1 MEIQTLNPATPR
13 QRQRIEAFLKRNGL
27 RIDDMNYYAAALD
40 DDGEMI
46 AGGGL
51 KDDVIKCVA
60 VDDAHKGEAIANT
73 LVSHLISH
81 ANQEGYSC
89 IKLFTKPKNR
99 QLFESLSFRLL
110 AEAPEAILMETGIG
124 GISNTVKAL
133 KKIKEESEKYKEYNK
148 ECREDSKEC
157 KEDSKECKEDCKECK
172 EDSKECKEEEK
183 TNLNTST
190 PQHLNTSYLNTSTS
204 QHLNTSYLNTSTPH
218 HLTTTTPPRGV
229 VVMNCNPFTLGHRY
243 LIEQA
248 AKQVKRLYVMVVRED
263 CSLFAYT
270 ERKAMVEQGVADI
283 ENVSVIDGSDY
294 AISRA
299 TFPTY
304 FLKRLDDAADT
315 QMQLDL
321 DLFRRHIAPA
331 LGATV
336 RFVGTEPTDQLT
348 RRYNQLM
355 HEALTDVREI
365 DRLAK
370 DGNAVS
376 ASRVRK
382 AMEQGD
388 MNTIRQL
395 VPPTTLPYIIAHLA
409 TQALQAELDTTP
421 KPGLV
426 DKDNNGAH
434 RDMDHALM
442 QLSINTL
449 HPYFM
454 RLALLG
460 FADTLPSHTAIR
472 DTGIEAEKA
481 MLAATN
487 GVNTHKGAL
496 FSMGLAVV
504 AAAYEEKKAA
514 ANKEEREEER
524 KKEEKGKERGKEERE
539 DSQVP
544 LKSLESLESLAP
556 LAPIESLASPLS
568 SLQLTIKSLAASFPD
583 TSGTH
588 GSKAKQLSNG
598 TTTIKGALDNAREG
612 YEKLF
617 AEWLP
622 FYNERR
628 KSHDAHALHKTLLR
642 IMCDLDDTNIIYR
655 TNFATAEQVKQ
666 EARALLDNFK
676 EAYAAESKEKCTS
689 TIEECASAIEEKCAS
704 AELLALK
711 DMDHRYTA
719 RNISPGGAADMLSLT
734 VFIGS
739 IQTY

>member
-1 MEIQTLNPATPR
+1 MEIQTLNPTTPR
-13 QRQRIEAFLKRNGL
+13 QRQRIEAFLKRNAL
-27 RIDDMNYYAAALD
+27 RIDDMNYYAAVLD

-81 ANQEGYSC
+81 ANQEGYGC

-124 GISNTVKAL
+124 GISNTVEAL

-148 ECREDSKEC
+148 EC
-157 KEDSKECKEDCKECK
+157 KEDNKECK

-190 PQHLNTSYLNTSTS
+190 SQHLNTSYLNTTTPQHLNTSYLNTSTP
-204 QHLNTSYLNTSTPH
+204 QHLNTSYLNTSPPQ
-218 HLTTTTPPRGV
+218 HLNTTMQPTGCI
-229 VVMNCNPFTLGHRY
+229 VMNCNPFTLGHRY

-248 AKQVKRLYVMVVRED
+248 AKQVERLYVMVVRED

-283 ENVSVIDGSDY
+283 ENVNVIDGSDY

-315 QMQLDL
+315 QMLLDL
-321 DLFRRHIAPA
+321 DLFRRHIAPT

-355 HEALTDVREI
+355 HETLKDVREI
-365 DRLAK
+365 NRLEK

-382 AMEQGD
+382 AMEEGD

-434 RDMDHALM
+434 RDMDYALM

-449 HPYFM
+449 HPYFV
-454 RLALLG
+454 RLAFLG
-460 FADTLPSHTAIR
+460 FADTLPSHTVIR
-472 DTGIEAEKA
+472 NAGIEAEKA
-481 MLAATN
+481 MLEATN

-514 ANKEEREEER
+514 ANKEER
-524 KKEEKGKERGKEERE
+524 GKEREEE
-539 DSQVP
+539 Y
-544 LKSLESLESLAP
+544 
-556 LAPIESLASPLS
+556 LS
-568 SLQLTIKSLAASFPD
+568 SLQLTIKALAASFPD

-642 IMCDLDDTNIIYR
+642 IMCDLDDTNVIYR
-655 TNFATAEQVKQ
+655 TNVATAEEVKQ
-666 EARALLDNFK
+666 EARALLASFE
-676 EAYAAESKEKCTS
+676 EAYAAEDKEK
-689 TIEECASAIEEKCAS
+689 CASAIEEKCAS

-711 DMDHRYTA
+711 DMDRRYTE

-734 VFIGS
+734 VFIGI

>member
-1 MEIQTLNPATPR
+1 MEIQTLNPSTPR

-27 RIDDMNYYAAALD
+27 RIDDMNYYAAVLD

-81 ANQEGYSC
+81 ANQEGYGC

-124 GISNTVKAL
+124 GISNTVETL

-148 ECREDSKEC
+148 ECKEDSKKC
-157 KEDSKECKEDCKECK
+157 KEDSKKCK

-183 TNLNTST
+183 TNLNTTT
-190 PQHLNTSYLNTSTS
+190 PQHLNTPYLNTTTP
-204 QHLNTSYLNTSTPH
+204 QHLNTTYLNTTTPQ
-218 HLTTTTPPRGV
+218 HLNTTPPRGGV

-248 AKQVKRLYVMVVRED
+248 AKQVERLYVMVVRED

-283 ENVSVIDGSDY
+283 ENVNVIDGSDY

-315 QMQLDL
+315 QMLLDL

-355 HEALTDVREI
+355 HEALKDVRET
-365 DRLAK
+365 DRLEK
-370 DGNAVS
+370 DGYAVS

-382 AMEQGD
+382 AMEEGD

-434 RDMDHALM
+434 RDMDYAMM

-449 HPYFM
+449 HPYFV

-460 FADTLPSHTAIR
+460 FADTLPSHTSIR
-472 DTGIEAEKA
+472 DAGIEAEKA

-487 GVNTHKGAL
+487 SVNTHKGAL
-496 FSMGLAVV
+496 FSMGLAIV

-514 ANKEEREEER
+514 ANKEV
-524 KKEEKGKERGKEERE
+524 RGKEERE
-539 DSQVP
+539 KEREKEERKEEREDSLV
-544 LKSLESLESLAP
+544 SIESLAP
-556 LAPIESLASPLS
+556 RESQASPLS
-568 SLQLTIKSLAASFPD
+568 SLQLTIKALAASFPD

-642 IMCDLDDTNIIYR
+642 IMCDLDDTNVIYR
-655 TNFATAEQVKQ
+655 TNVATAEEVKQ
-666 EARALLDNFK
+666 EARALLASFE
-676 EAYAAESKEKCTS
+676 EAYAAQDKEK
-689 TIEECASAIEEKCAS
+689 CASAIEEKCAS

-711 DMDHRYTA
+711 DMDRRYTE

>member
-27 RIDDMNYYAAALD
+27 RIDDMNYYAAVLD

-81 ANQEGYSC
+81 ANQEGYGC

-124 GISNTVKAL
+124 GICNTVEAL

-148 ECREDSKEC
+148 EC
-157 KEDSKECKEDCKECK
+157 KEDSKECK

-190 PQHLNTSYLNTSTS
+190 PQHLNTSYLNTSTP
-204 QHLNTSYLNTSTPH
+204 QHLNTSYLNTTTPQ
-218 HLTTTTPPRGV
+218 HLPTTPPRGGV

-248 AKQVKRLYVMVVRED
+248 AKQVERLYVMVVRED

-315 QMQLDL
+315 QMLLDL

-355 HEALTDVREI
+355 HEALKDVRET
-365 DRLAK
+365 DRLEK
-370 DGNAVS
+370 DGYAVS

-382 AMEQGD
+382 AMEEGD
-388 MNTIRQL
+388 MNTIRLL

-409 TQALQAELDTTP
+409 TQALQAELDATP

-434 RDMDHALM
+434 RDMDYAMM

-449 HPYFM
+449 HPYFV

-460 FADTLPSHTAIR
+460 FADTLPSHASIR
-472 DTGIEAEKA
+472 DAGIEAEKA

-504 AAAYEEKKAA
+504 AAAYEGKKAA
-514 ANKEEREEER
+514 ANKKVRGKEER
-524 KKEEKGKERGKEERE
+524 GKEREKEERE
-539 DSQVP
+539 DSLVSIENLSP
-544 LKSLESLESLAP
+544 L
-556 LAPIESLASPLS
+556 ESLASPLS
-568 SLQLTIKSLAASFPD
+568 SLQLTIKALAASFPD

-588 GSKAKQLSNG
+588 GSKAKLLSNG

-642 IMCDLDDTNIIYR
+642 IMCDLDDTNVIYR
-655 TNFATAEQVKQ
+655 TNVATAEEVKQ
-666 EARALLDNFK
+666 EARALLARFE
-676 EAYAAESKEKCTS
+676 EAYAAQDKEK
-689 TIEECASAIEEKCAS
+689 CASAIEEKCAS

-711 DMDHRYTA
+711 DMDRRYTE

>member
-1 MEIQTLNPATPR
+1 MEIQTLNPTTPR

-27 RIDDMNYYAAALD
+27 RFDDMHYYAAVTD

-51 KDDVIKCVA
+51 KGNVIKCVA

-73 LVSHLISH
+73 LISHLIAH
-81 ANQEGYSC
+81 ANEEGHSNVM
-89 IKLFTKPKNR
+89 LFTKPKNR

-110 AEAPEAILMETGIG
+110 AEAPEAVLMETGIG
-124 GISNTVKAL
+124 GINNMVEQL

-148 ECREDSKEC
+148 EC
-157 KEDSKECKEDCKECK
+157 KEDSKECKENSE
-172 EDSKECKEEEK
+172 ECKEEEK

-190 PQHLNTSYLNTSTS
+190 PQHLNTS
-204 QHLNTSYLNTSTPH
+204 TPQP
-218 HLTTTTPPRGV
+218 LTTTTPLRGV

-248 AKQVKRLYVMVVRED
+248 AKQVERLFVMVVRED
-263 CSLFAYT
+263 CSLFAYA
-270 ERKAMVEQGVADI
+270 ERKAMVEQGVAHL
-283 ENVSVIDGSDY
+283 ENVTVIDGSEY
-294 AISRA
+294 AISQA

-315 QMQLDL
+315 QMLLDL

-355 HEALTDVREI
+355 HEVLTDVREI
-365 DRLAK
+365 ARLEK

-376 ASRVRK
+376 ASRMRK

-388 MNTIRQL
+388 MSTIRQL
-395 VPPTTLPYIIAHLA
+395 VPSTALPYIIAHLA

-434 RDMDHALM
+434 RDMDYALM
-442 QLSINTL
+442 QRSIDTL
-449 HPYFM
+449 HPYFVQ
-454 RLALLG
+454 LARLG
-460 FADTLPSHTAIR
+460 FADTLPTHTAIR
-472 DTGIEAEKA
+472 DIGIEAEKA
-481 MLAATN
+481 MLSATN

-504 AAAYEEKKAA
+504 AAAH
-514 ANKEEREEER
+514 EER
-524 KKEEKGKERGKEERE
+524 KIAANEEQILKERNGGE
-539 DSQVP
+539 DV
-544 LKSLESLESLAP
+544 LV
-556 LAPIESLASPLS
+556 
-568 SLQLTIKSLAASFPD
+568 SLQTTIKALAASFPD
-583 TSGTH
+583 TNGTH
-588 GSKAKQLSNG
+588 GSKAKLLSKG
-598 TTTIKGALDNAREG
+598 TTAIKGALDNAREG

-622 FYNERR
+622 FYIERR
-628 KSHDAHALHKTLLR
+628 KEHDAYTLHKTLLR
-642 IMCDLDDTNIIYR
+642 IMCDLDDTNVIYR
-655 TNFATAEQVKQ
+655 TDLATAEEVKQ
-666 EARALLDNFK
+666 EARALLDSFSK
-676 EAYAAESKEKCTS
+676 AHTAEDKEKR
-689 TIEECASAIEEKCAS
+689 IA

-711 DMDHRYTA
+711 DMDKRYTA

-734 VFIGS
+734 IFIGS
-739 IQTY
+739 IQT

>member
-27 RIDDMNYYAAALD
+27 RIDDMNYYAAVLD

-133 KKIKEESEKYKEYNK
+133 EKT
-148 ECREDSKEC
+148 REDGE
-157 KEDSKECKEDCKECK
+157 
-172 EDSKECKEEEK
+172 
-183 TNLNTST
+183 
-190 PQHLNTSYLNTSTS
+190 
-204 QHLNTSYLNTSTPH
+204 
-218 HLTTTTPPRGV
+218 RGV
-229 VVMNCNPFTLGHRY
+229 IVMNCNPFTLGHRY

-248 AKQVKRLYVMVVRED
+248 AKQVERLYVMVVRED

-355 HEALTDVREI
+355 HEVLKDVRET
-365 DRLAK
+365 DRLEK

-382 AMEQGD
+382 AMEEGD

-449 HPYFM
+449 HPYFV

-460 FADTLPSHTAIR
+460 FADTLPSHTSIR

-514 ANKEEREEER
+514 ANKEEREER
-524 KKEEKGKERGKEERE
+524 KKEEKGKERGKEERGKEERE

-544 LKSLESLESLAP
+544 LKSLESLALLEPLESLV
-556 LAPIESLASPLS
+556 PIESLESPASPATLSPLS

-628 KSHDAHALHKTLLR
+628 KNHDAHALHKTLLR
-642 IMCDLDDTNIIYR
+642 IMCDLDDTNVIYR
-655 TNFATAEQVKQ
+655 TNVATAEEVKQ
-666 EARALLDNFK
+666 EARALLASFE
-676 EAYAAESKEKCTS
+676 EAYAAQDKEK
-689 TIEECASAIEEKCAS
+689 CASAIEDKCAS

-711 DMDHRYTA
+711 DMDRRYTE

>member
-27 RIDDMNYYAAALD
+27 RIDDMNYYAAVLD

-81 ANQEGYSC
+81 ANQEGYGC

-124 GISNTVKAL
+124 GISNTVEAL

-148 ECREDSKEC
+148 EC
-157 KEDSKECKEDCKECK
+157 KEDSKKCKEIG
-172 EDSKECKEEEK
+172 K
-183 TNLNTST
+183 TNLNTTT
-190 PQHLNTSYLNTSTS
+190 PQHLNTPYLNTSTS
-204 QHLNTSYLNTSTPH
+204 QHLNTPYLNTSTPQ
-218 HLTTTTPPRGV
+218 HLNTPPPRGGV

-248 AKQVKRLYVMVVRED
+248 AKQVERLYVMVVRED

-283 ENVSVIDGSDY
+283 ENVNVIDGSDY

-315 QMQLDL
+315 QMLLDL
-321 DLFRRHIAPA
+321 DLFRRHISPA

-355 HEALTDVREI
+355 HEALKDVRETA
-365 DRLAK
+365 RLEK
-370 DGNAVS
+370 DGYAVS

-382 AMEQGD
+382 AMEEGD

-449 HPYFM
+449 HPYFV

-460 FADTLPSHTAIR
+460 FADTLPSHTSIR

-487 GVNTHKGAL
+487 SVNTHKGAL

-514 ANKEEREEER
+514 ANKKVRGKEER
-524 KKEEKGKERGKEERE
+524 KEERGKEREKEERE
-539 DSQVP
+539 DSLVSIEN
-544 LKSLESLESLAP
+544 LT
-556 LAPIESLASPLS
+556 PIESQASPLS
-568 SLQLTIKSLAASFPD
+568 SLQLTIKALAASFPD

-598 TTTIKGALDNAREG
+598 IITIKGALDNAREG

-642 IMCDLDDTNIIYR
+642 IMCDLDDTNVIYR
-655 TNFATAEQVKQ
+655 TNVATAEEVKQ
-666 EARALLDNFK
+666 EARALLASFE
-676 EAYAAESKEKCTS
+676 EAYAAQDKEK
-689 TIEECASAIEEKCAS
+689 CASAIEEKCAS

-711 DMDHRYTA
+711 DMDRRYTE

>member
-27 RIDDMNYYAAALD
+27 RIDDMNYYAAVLD

-81 ANQEGYSC
+81 ANQEGYGC

-124 GISNTVKAL
+124 GISNTVEAL

-148 ECREDSKEC
+148 ECKEDSKKC
-157 KEDSKECKEDCKECK
+157 KEDSKKCKEIG
-172 EDSKECKEEEK
+172 K
-183 TNLNTST
+183 TNLNTTT
-190 PQHLNTSYLNTSTS
+190 PQHLNTSYLNTTPP
-204 QHLNTSYLNTSTPH
+204 QLLN
-218 HLTTTTPPRGV
+218 TTPPRGGV

-248 AKQVKRLYVMVVRED
+248 AKQVERLYVMVVRED

-283 ENVSVIDGSDY
+283 ENVNVIDGSDY

-304 FLKRLDDAADT
+304 FLKRLDDATDT
-315 QMQLDL
+315 QILLDL
-321 DLFRRHIAPA
+321 DLFLRHIAPA

-355 HEALTDVREI
+355 HDALKDVRET
-365 DRLAK
+365 DRLEK
-370 DGNAVS
+370 DGYAVS

-382 AMEQGD
+382 AMEEGD

-434 RDMDHALM
+434 RDMDYALM

-449 HPYFM
+449 HPYFV

-460 FADTLPSHTAIR
+460 FADTLPSHTVIR

-481 MLAATN
+481 MLEATN

-514 ANKEEREEER
+514 ANKEERGKEER
-524 KKEEKGKERGKEERE
+524 KEERGKEREKEERE
-539 DSQVP
+539 DSLV
-544 LKSLESLESLAP
+544 SIESLAP
-556 LAPIESLASPLS
+556 RESQASPLS
-568 SLQLTIKSLAASFPD
+568 SLQLTIKALAASFPD

-642 IMCDLDDTNIIYR
+642 IMCDLDDTNVIYR
-655 TNFATAEQVKQ
+655 TNVATAEEVKQ
-666 EARALLDNFK
+666 EARALLASFE
-676 EAYAAESKEKCTS
+676 EAYAAQDKEK
-689 TIEECASAIEEKCAS
+689 CASAIEEKCAS

-711 DMDHRYTA
+711 DMDRRYTE

>member
-27 RIDDMNYYAAALD
+27 RIDDMNYYAAVLD

-51 KDDVIKCVA
+51 KGDVIKCVA

-81 ANQEGYSC
+81 ANQEGYGC

-124 GISNTVKAL
+124 GISNTVEAL

-148 ECREDSKEC
+148 EC
-157 KEDSKECKEDCKECK
+157 KEDSKKCKEIG
-172 EDSKECKEEEK
+172 K
-183 TNLNTST
+183 TNLNTTTPQHLNTST
-190 PQHLNTSYLNTSTS
+190 PQHLNT
-204 QHLNTSYLNTSTPH
+204 
-218 HLTTTTPPRGV
+218 TPPRGGV

-248 AKQVKRLYVMVVRED
+248 AKQVERLYVMIVRED

-315 QMQLDL
+315 QMLLDL

-355 HEALTDVREI
+355 HEALKDVRETA
-365 DRLAK
+365 RLEK
-370 DGNAVS
+370 DGYAVS

-382 AMEQGD
+382 AMEEGD

-434 RDMDHALM
+434 RDMDYAMM

-449 HPYFM
+449 HPYFV

-460 FADTLPSHTAIR
+460 FADTLPSHTVIR
-472 DTGIEAEKA
+472 DAGIEAEKA
-481 MLAATN
+481 MLEATN

-514 ANKEEREEER
+514 ANKEERGKEGRKEER
-524 KKEEKGKERGKEERE
+524 GKEREKEERE
-539 DSQVP
+539 DSLVSIEN
-544 LKSLESLESLAP
+544 LT
-556 LAPIESLASPLS
+556 PIESIASPLS
-568 SLQLTIKSLAASFPD
+568 SLQLTIKALAASFPD

-642 IMCDLDDTNIIYR
+642 IMCDLDDTNVIYR
-655 TNFATAEQVKQ
+655 TNVATAEEVKQ
-666 EARALLDNFK
+666 EARALLANFE
-676 EAYAAESKEKCTS
+676 EAYAAEDKEK
-689 TIEECASAIEEKCAS
+689 CASAIEEKCAS

-711 DMDHRYTA
+711 DMDRRYIA

>member
-1 MEIQTLNPATPR
+1 MEIQTLNPSTPR

-27 RIDDMNYYAAALD
+27 RIDDMNYYAAVLD

-51 KDDVIKCVA
+51 KDDVIKCIA

-124 GISNTVKAL
+124 GISNTIKEL
-133 KKIKEESEKYKEYNK
+133 KRIKEESEKYKEYNK
-148 ECREDSKEC
+148 EC
-157 KEDSKECKEDCKECK
+157 KEDSKKCKEIG
-172 EDSKECKEEEK
+172 K
-183 TNLNTST
+183 TNLNTTT
-190 PQHLNTSYLNTSTS
+190 PQHLNTPYLNTTTP
-204 QHLNTSYLNTSTPH
+204 QHLNTTL
-218 HLTTTTPPRGV
+218 PRGGV

-248 AKQVKRLYVMVVRED
+248 AKQVERLYVMVVRED

-270 ERKAMVEQGVADI
+270 ERKAMVERGVADI
-283 ENVSVIDGSDY
+283 ENVNVIDGSDY

-315 QMQLDL
+315 QMLLDL

-355 HEALTDVREI
+355 HEALKDVRET
-365 DRLAK
+365 DRLEK
-370 DGNAVS
+370 DGYAVS

-382 AMEQGD
+382 AMEEGD

-426 DKDNNGAH
+426 DKDNSGAH

-442 QLSINTL
+442 SRSIRAI
-449 HPYFM
+449 HPYFV

-460 FADTLPSHTAIR
+460 FAADMPNHDDIVK
-472 DTGIEAEKA
+472 TGIEAERA
-481 MLAATN
+481 MFEATN
-487 GVNTHKGAL
+487 GINTYKGAL

-504 AAAYEEKKAA
+504 AAAGKAWQGSSITPQTLSA
-514 ANKEEREEER
+514 AISK
-524 KKEEKGKERGKEERE
+524 
-539 DSQVP
+539 
-544 LKSLESLESLAP
+544 LAF
-556 LAPIESLASPLS
+556 A
-568 SLQLTIKSLAASFPD
+568 FPD
-583 TSGTH
+583 TKGTH
-588 GSKAKQLSNG
+588 GSKAKQTAASE
-598 TTTIKGALDNAREG
+598 TATFKGALDNAREG
-612 YEKLF
+612 YPMLF
-617 AEWLP
+617 NDWLP
-622 FYNERR
+622 FYANLSKNGEP
-628 KSHDAHALHKTLLR
+628 HALHLTLLR
-642 IMCDLDDTNIIYR
+642 IMCDLDDTNIVYR
-655 TNFATAEQVKQ
+655 TSLAMMKQVKEESRSVLSRWS
-666 EARALLDNFK
+666 EATHGTPQDDGGTNLD
-676 EAYAAESKEKCTS
+676 
-689 TIEECASAIEEKCAS
+689 TI
-704 AELLALK
+704 LG
-711 DMDHRYTA
+711 DMNRSFVQ
-719 RNISPGGAADMLSLT
+719 RNISPGGSADMLSLV
-734 VFIGS
+734 VFINGVLG
-739 IQTY
+739 

>member
-1 MEIQTLNPATPR
+1 MEIQTLNPTTPR

-27 RIDDMNYYAAALD
+27 RFDDMHYYAAVTD

-51 KDDVIKCVA
+51 KGNVIKCVA

-73 LVSHLISH
+73 LISHLIAH
-81 ANQEGYSC
+81 ANEEGYSNVM
-89 IKLFTKPKNR
+89 LFTKPKNR

-110 AEAPEAILMETGIG
+110 AEAPEAVLMETGIG
-124 GISNTVKAL
+124 GINNTVEQL

-148 ECREDSKEC
+148 EC
-157 KEDSKECKEDCKECK
+157 KEDSKECKENSE
-172 EDSKECKEEEK
+172 ECKEEEK

-190 PQHLNTSYLNTSTS
+190 SQHLNISTPQHLNITTP
-204 QHLNTSYLNTSTPH
+204 QHLNPSTPQP
-218 HLTTTTPPRGV
+218 LTTTTPLRGV

-248 AKQVKRLYVMVVRED
+248 AKQVERLFVMVVRED
-263 CSLFAYT
+263 CSLFAYA
-270 ERKAMVEQGVADI
+270 ERKAMVEQGVEHL
-283 ENVSVIDGSDY
+283 ENVTVIDGSEY
-294 AISRA
+294 AISQA

-315 QMQLDL
+315 QMLLDL
-321 DLFRRHIAPA
+321 DLFSRHIAPA

-336 RFVGTEPTDQLT
+336 RFVGTEPTDRLT

-355 HEALTDVREI
+355 HEVLADVRETA
-365 DRLAK
+365 RLEK
-370 DGNAVS
+370 EGNAVS

-388 MNTIRQL
+388 MNVIRQL
-395 VPPTTLPYIIAHLA
+395 VPPTTLPYIIARLA

-434 RDMDHALM
+434 RDMDYALM
-442 QLSINTL
+442 QRSIDTL
-449 HPYFM
+449 HPYFVK
-454 RLALLG
+454 LALLG
-460 FADTLPSHTAIR
+460 FADTLPTHTAIR
-472 DTGIEAEKA
+472 DIGIEAERA

-504 AAAYEEKKAA
+504 AAAH
-514 ANKEEREEER
+514 EER
-524 KKEEKGKERGKEERE
+524 KIAANEEQILKERNGGE
-539 DSQVP
+539 DV
-544 LKSLESLESLAP
+544 LV
-556 LAPIESLASPLS
+556 
-568 SLQLTIKSLAASFPD
+568 SLQTTIKALAASFPD

-588 GSKAKQLSNG
+588 GSKAKLLSKG
-598 TTTIKGALDNAREG
+598 TTAIKGALDNAREG
-612 YEKLF
+612 YEMLF

-622 FYNERR
+622 FYIERR
-628 KSHDAHALHKTLLR
+628 KEHDAHTLHKTLLR
-642 IMCDLDDTNIIYR
+642 IMCDLDDTNVIYR
-655 TNFATAEQVKQ
+655 TDLATAEEVKQ
-666 EARALLDNFK
+666 EARALLDSF
-676 EAYAAESKEKCTS
+676 SK
-689 TIEECASAIEEKCAS
+689 A
-704 AELLALK
+704 ALK
-711 DMDHRYTA
+711 DMDRRYTA

-734 VFIGS
+734 IFIGS
-739 IQTY
+739 IQT

>member
-1 MEIQTLNPATPR
+1 MEIQTLNPTTPR

-27 RIDDMNYYAAALD
+27 RFDDMHYYAAVTD

-51 KDDVIKCVA
+51 KGNVIKCVA

-73 LVSHLISH
+73 LISHLIAH
-81 ANQEGYSC
+81 ANEEGHSNVM
-89 IKLFTKPKNR
+89 LFTKPKNR

-110 AEAPEAILMETGIG
+110 AEAPEAVLMETGIG
-124 GISNTVKAL
+124 GINNMVEQL

-148 ECREDSKEC
+148 EC
-157 KEDSKECKEDCKECK
+157 KEDSKECKENSE
-172 EDSKECKEEEK
+172 ECKEEEK

-190 PQHLNTSYLNTSTS
+190 SQHLNISTPQHLNIT
-204 QHLNTSYLNTSTPH
+204 TPH
-218 HLTTTTPPRGV
+218 PLNPSPSQPLTTTTPLRGV

-248 AKQVKRLYVMVVRED
+248 AKQVERLFVMVVRED
-263 CSLFAYT
+263 CSLFAYA
-270 ERKAMVEQGVADI
+270 ERKAMVEQGVAHLK
-283 ENVSVIDGSDY
+283 NVTVIDGSEY
-294 AISRA
+294 AISQA

-315 QMQLDL
+315 QMLLDL

-336 RFVGTEPTDQLT
+336 RFVGTEPTDRLT
-348 RRYNQLM
+348 RRYNELM
-355 HEALTDVREI
+355 HEVLADVRETA
-365 DRLAK
+365 RLEK
-370 DGNAVS
+370 EGNAVS

-382 AMEQGD
+382 TMEQGD
-388 MNTIRQL
+388 MSTIRQL

-434 RDMDHALM
+434 RDMDYALM
-442 QLSINTL
+442 QRSIDTL
-449 HPYFM
+449 HPYFVK
-454 RLALLG
+454 LALLG
-460 FADTLPSHTAIR
+460 CADALPTHTSIR
-472 DTGIEAEKA
+472 DVGIEAERA
-481 MLAATN
+481 MLSATN

-504 AAAYEEKKAA
+504 AAAH
-514 ANKEEREEER
+514 EER
-524 KKEEKGKERGKEERE
+524 KIAANEEQILKERNGGE
-539 DSQVP
+539 DV
-544 LKSLESLESLAP
+544 LV
-556 LAPIESLASPLS
+556 
-568 SLQLTIKSLAASFPD
+568 SLQTTIKALAASFPD

-588 GSKAKQLSNG
+588 GSKAKLLSKG
-598 TTTIKGALDNAREG
+598 TTAIKGALDNAREG
-612 YEKLF
+612 YEMLF

-622 FYNERR
+622 FYIERR
-628 KSHDAHALHKTLLR
+628 KERDAHTLHKTLLR
-642 IMCDLDDTNIIYR
+642 IMCDLDDTNVIYR
-655 TNFATAEQVKQ
+655 TDLATAEEVKQ
-666 EARALLDNFK
+666 EARALLDSFS
-676 EAYAAESKEKCTS
+676 EAHTAEDKEKR
-689 TIEECASAIEEKCAS
+689 IA

-711 DMDHRYTA
+711 DMDKRYTA

-734 VFIGS
+734 IFIGS
-739 IQTY
+739 IQT